1 MWSNF
6 KRLSDSELLNTT
18 VQRVCQET
26 ARNRRV
32 IGRNHEREAIG
43 RVRIETDSWMLQ
55 QTLRRRPAEAD
66 FQPVVPVS
74 KRDEHC
80 SRADFIRQSG

>member
-1 MWSNF
+1 
-6 KRLSDSELLNTT
+6 
-18 VQRVCQET
+18 
-26 ARNRRV
+26 
-32 IGRNHEREAIG
+32 
-43 RVRIETDSWMLQ
+43 MLQ
-55 QTLRRRPAEAD
+55 QTLRRRTAEAD